1 MTFKELL
8 DQIAEDYLNPETLPD
23 GRKYADRNGHT
34 RITDLQMKYKLS
46 SLKIQKLL
54 VTAGVYEPV
63 KTDSSY
69 YAVKR
74 LHEAGKS
81 VEEIVKQ
88 LSLSKASVNACI
100 PYERVAKELD
110 KLGVEIT
117 GDAARKRKQ
126 RSAEEMKGENA
137 RNVLADTM
145 SDDAL
150 WNALG
155 EHDQITFVTADGQ
168 RFRINAMFFAGD
180 PAKGDPAKGD
190 PVKDDPDKGSGLL
203 ITLLDSKGTPG
214 EVIRIPKE
222 DVLATCHKVL
232 ELTAEGKQATAEEL
246 GDHGRFLYPLF
257 IYLGVIDG
265 DRAAVT
271 TKRTVPAEKR
281 CACCGRRTDT
291 LYPVST
297 FEDLLAL
304 DQQFDADRESSW
316 TEEEKEKARVINL
329 MMVKEQEYWRKR
341 KAEQLEAARQTKA
354 VEAFAEEGE
363 RQLCKLCCQTIYN
376 ALLNGVL
383 PPAKRIGGYDDVD
396 DDELISFILE
406 DCRAAKF
413 DYYEANSG
421 VLKAAEFDNQSM
433 FLYEVMDKHGIKHS
447 FALTANTRPYP
458 EGDVGFGFDAREI
471 HRLTKAGKVAADNT
485 GTDYCIQHFKMCRNG
500 EKESHTA
507 LVGLVELIEKIIDT
521 IRMESLSESHSPA
534 ANLITINGHHYEIES
549 LGTMIPTYVRYA
561 ENYRSMKDRD
571 WDGSEYGFLIDGKLF
586 TGDEVALM
594 FSAQEGA
601 QIKFYADDP
610 SSKPLRDDEIMMQ
623 VSLSQEEL
631 VNEVI
636 DLINMFTTDGSF
648 EREKD
653 RENFSKLFEK
663 YLLERFRLY
672 HESRPRGYG
681 RLAGMEIIKRLKMVK
696 GAEDCQE
703 KIRGII
709 GK

>member
-8 DQIAEDYLNPETLPD
+8 DQIAEDYLNPETLSD
-23 GRKYADRNGHT
+23 GRKDADRNGHT
-34 RITDLQMKYKLS
+34 RITDLQVKYKLS

-74 LHEAGKS
+74 LREAGKS
-81 VEEIVKQ
+81 VDEIMKQ

-126 RSAEEMKGENA
+126 RSAEEMRGENA

-155 EHDQITFVTADGQ
+155 EHDQITFVTEDRQ
-168 RFRINAMFFAGD
+168 RFRANPMFFASGQM
-180 PAKGDPAKGD
+180 KGD
-190 PVKDDPDKGSGLL
+190 PVRESGLL
-203 ITLLDSKGTPG
+203 ITLVDSKGGLG
-214 EVIRIPKE
+214 ETIRIPKE
-222 DVLATCHKVL
+222 DVLAIYHKAL
-232 ELTAEGKQATAEEL
+232 ELMAEGKQATAEEL
-246 GDHGRFLYPLF
+246 GDHGRFIYPLF

-271 TKRTVPAEKR
+271 TKRAVPAEKR

-291 LYPVST
+291 LYSVSS

-304 DQQFDADRESSW
+304 DQQFDAERESSW
-316 TEEEKEKARVINL
+316 TEEEKEKAKVINF
-329 MMVKEQEYWRKR
+329 MMAKEQEYWRKQ
-341 KAEQLEAARQTKA
+341 KAEQLEVARQSKA

-376 ALLNGVL
+376 ALLNGIL
-383 PPAKRIGGYDDVD
+383 PPAKRTGGYDDVD

-406 DCRAAKF
+406 DCRAAKY
-413 DYYEANSG
+413 DYYQAGGG
-421 VLKAAEFDNQSM
+421 VLKAVEFDNQSM
-433 FLYEVMDKHGIKHS
+433 FLFEVMDKHGITHS
-447 FALTANTRPYP
+447 FALTANRLPYP

-471 HRLTKAGKVAADNT
+471 HRLTKAGKVATDNT
-485 GTDYCIQHFKMCRNG
+485 DTDYLVQHFKMCRNG
-500 EKESHTA
+500 EKEGHTA
-507 LVGLVELIEKIIDT
+507 LVGLVELIEKTIDT
-521 IRMESLSESHSPA
+521 IRMESLSDSHSPA
-534 ANLITINGHHYEIES
+534 ENLITINGHHYGIES
-549 LGTMIPTYVRYA
+549 LGTMIPTYVGYA

-571 WDGSEYGFLIDGKLF
+571 WDGSKYGFLIDGKLF

-610 SSKPLRDDEIMMQ
+610 SSNPLRADEIMMQ

-636 DLINMFTTDGSF
+636 DLINMFTMDGSF

-653 RENFSKLFEK
+653 RENFTKLFEK

-696 GAEDCQE
+696 GTEEWQE
-703 KIRGII
+703 MIRGII